1 MPAWRARAEDA
12 EDSFRGGESGQLPAR
27 ALITKMVRSYMAH
40 TCNAVFDD
48 VDHDQSGR
56 LDSAEVHVA
65 VLLVYDKLN
74 RHLGGAQLRV
84 PTAAE
89 VKQMILASDKDGDG
103 QLTRREFRQCFAE
116 IFLHRVAAR
125 VIARLLV
132 TRLIVPAAAIGFH
145 VLEEKR
151 GWDHTLED
159 SIGRWA
165 VQSVQV
171 VSQGQS
177 GKRDAQ
183 ATRQLTESAVSRLLP
198 IANYNLAK
206 ELAKLLR
213 VEGLLSWVFGERRVD
228 AQRAADKR
236 RKDKR
241 RKSRKA

>member
-1 MPAWRARAEDA
+1 MEDA

-40 TCNAVFDD
+40 TCNSVFDD
-48 VDHDQSGR
+48 VDHDDSGR
-56 LDSAEVHVA
+56 LDSAETHVA

-84 PTAAE
+84 PTASE

-145 VLEEKR
+145 VLEEKQ
-151 GWDHTLED
+151 GWDHALED

-165 VQSVQV
+165 VQGAQV

-177 GKRDAQ
+177 SFGRRDAQ

-198 IANYNLAK
+198 IANYHLAIQ
-206 ELAKLLR
+206 LSKLFR
-213 VEGLLSWVFGERRVD
+213 VEGLLAWGFGERRCD
-228 AQRAADKR
+228 AQQAADKR

-241 RKSRKA
+241 RKRRKT